1 MPHPHA
7 RKMKLLE
14 VMRILERDT
23 DSEHFL
29 SASQIEKKLNSL
41 DIPAERKGVYD
52 DIKVLNAFY
61 TPNDRRKGAKH
72 PVVEKEENG
81 MGYYLDNRTFSP
93 ADLKLMI
100 DAIKSSKFLSEAKT
114 EELVEGLRTLCSRYQ
129 AQTLRRDVIVPN
141 RVKNMNTN
149 IHNNVEYITTAINE
163 GVQVKFR
170 YFDYS
175 VKQERVFR
183 KQGAFYTVSPYN
195 LIYSDDNYYLLAYDA
210 EQEDFRPFR
219 VDRMANCGLTDLP
232 RDGEEALKGLN
243 LENYQRY
250 TFNMYGGETKEVTLR
265 FRNNMMN
272 TVIDK
277 FGRQNY
283 AIPVDKDHFEV
294 TVTVAVSPQFYG
306 WVFGLKNYVTIVSPP
321 EVVKGMAK
329 HVEAVGKRYGLKLE
343 KEK

>member
-29 SASQIEKKLNSL
+29 SASQIEQKLNSL

-72 PVVEKEENG
+72 PTVEKEENG

-100 DAIKSSKFLSEAKT
+100 DAIKSSKFLSEATT

-129 AQTLRRDVIVPN
+129 AQSLRRDVIVPN
-141 RVKNMNTN
+141 RVKNMNSK
-149 IHNNVEYITTAINE
+149 IHNNVEFITTAINE

-170 YFDYS
+170 YVLMHFWHDRIFS
-175 VKQERVFR
+175 PTGR
-183 KQGAFYTVSPYN
+183 AALTVRADTPRPRS
-195 LIYSDDNYYLLAYDA
+195 
-210 EQEDFRPFR
+210 EQQRHPPACR
-219 VDRMANCGLTDLP
+219 HICCSHNLP
-232 RDGEEALKGLN
+232 RSAAE
-243 LENYQRY
+243 R
-250 TFNMYGGETKEVTLR
+250 
-265 FRNNMMN
+265 
-272 TVIDK
+272 
-277 FGRQNY
+277 
-283 AIPVDKDHFEV
+283 
-294 TVTVAVSPQFYG
+294 
-306 WVFGLKNYVTIVSPP
+306 
-321 EVVKGMAK
+321 
-329 HVEAVGKRYGLKLE
+329 
-343 KEK
+343 